1 MNENVIKRKIKNE
14 FVGLGIICAIGA
26 VLVSYLTTIY

>member
-1 MNENVIKRKIKNE
+1 MNESATRKTIKNE